1 MVFTL
6 TAFRAKTLFAPLV
19 LGMALFAAPAGASTG
34 DEAKAFVE
42 DVSQQAIDII
52 SDKDAS
58 KAEREAEFRAL
69 LAKTADMDNI
79 AAFALGQYLRTP
91 TLE

>member
-52 SDKDAS
+52 SDKVSQAGSSGAS
-58 KAEREAEFRAL
+58 
-69 LAKTADMDNI
+69 LAGVTSASTS
-79 AAFALGQYLRTP
+79 FTVSHR
-91 TLE
+91 